1 MHPVVVAVTER
12 IIERSR
18 DSRQQYLQLMQEYL
32 RTDNQRSQL
41 GCTNLAHNYAAA
53 GDDEKTILRA
63 THRAANVGIVSAYN
77 DLLSAHAPYQNYPE
91 VIKQAVAEKG
101 HVAQM
106 AAGVPAMCDGIT
118 QGYSGM
124 ELSLFSRDTIALSTT
139 VALSHQVFDGALML
153 GICDKIVPGLLMAAL
168 RFGHLPTIFV
178 PAGPM
183 ASGVSNDQKAT
194 VRQQFAKGEVG
205 QDKLLDSEMASYH
218 DIGTCTFYG
227 TANTNQV
234 LMEIMGLQLPG
245 SSFVAPR
252 SAVRPLLT
260 RLAAQ
265 RLVDITALESEFTP
279 LMQIVDE
286 RTIVNGVVGLLATGG
301 STNHTLHLPAIA
313 AMAGIKLEWQDI
325 ADLSDVIPL
334 LCRIYPNGSADVNAF
349 QQAGGMAF
357 LIRELLAD
365 GYLHSDVHTIAGPGL
380 ERYTQVPAVS
390 EMDPQQLIWQD
401 CSTESHDLSVLA
413 PVHAPFMREGGI
425 KLLDG
430 DIGRAILKVSALPT
444 ERWTL
449 EAAVEIFTD
458 QQAVLDAYKTGQL
471 NRDLII
477 VVIHQGP
484 AANGMPELHK
494 LMPPLVNLQNEGYQV
509 GLVTDGRLS
518 GASGK
523 VPAAIHVS
531 PEAARGGAI
540 GKLRNGDIIR
550 IDGHSGVFQMVAPVD
565 GMENWQDREALA
577 LQNSQVGVGRELF
590 SGFRQRVT
598 TAEEGAISISWEN
611 I

>member
-106 AAGVPAMCDGIT
+106 AAGVPGMCDGIT

-565 GMENWQDREALA
+565 GKENWQDREALA

>member
-18 DSRQQYLQLMQEYL
+18 HSRQQYLQLMQEYL
-32 RTDNQRSQL
+32 RVDNQRSQL

-53 GDDEKTILRA
+53 PENDKLILRA
-63 THRAANVGIVSAYN
+63 THRAANVGIVTAYN
-77 DLLSAHAPYQNYPE
+77 DLLSAHAPYKNYPDT
-91 VIKQAVAEKG
+91 IKRAVAERG
-101 HVAQM
+101 HVAQV

-118 QGYSGM
+118 QGHSGM
-124 ELSLFSRDTIALSTT
+124 ELSLFSRDTIALSTA

-168 RFGHLPTIFV
+168 RFGHLPTIFI

-183 ASGVSNDQKAT
+183 ASGVSNDQKAS

-205 QDKLLDSEMASYH
+205 EEALLDSEMASYH

-245 SSFVAPR
+245 SSFVSPR
-252 SAVRPLLT
+252 SSVRPLLT
-260 RLAAQ
+260 QYAAQ
-265 RLVDITALESEFTP
+265 RLTEITALEKEFTP
-279 LMQIVDE
+279 IMQVVDE
-286 RTIVNGVVGLLATGG
+286 KTIVNGVVGLLATGG

-313 AMAGIKLEWQDI
+313 AMAGINLEWQDI
-325 ADLSDVIPL
+325 ADLSDIVPL

-349 QQAGGMAF
+349 QQAGGMPL

-365 GYLHSDVHTIAGPGL
+365 GYLHDDVYTVIGRGL
-380 ERYTQVPAVS
+380 HAYTRVPRVAETDS
-390 EMDPQQLIWQD
+390 EQLIW
-401 CSTESHDLSVLA
+401 TECLAESDDLSILA
-413 PVHAPFMREGGI
+413 PAHAPFMREGGI
-425 KLLDG
+425 KLLSG
-430 DIGRAILKVSALPT
+430 DIGRAIFKVSAVAS

-449 EAAVEIFTD
+449 EAPVEVFTD
-458 QQAVLDAYKTGQL
+458 QQAVLNAYQAGEL
-471 NRDLII
+471 NRDVIV

-531 PEAARGGAI
+531 PEAVRGGAI
-540 GKLRNGDIIR
+540 GKLRSGDIVR
-550 IDGHSGVFQMVAPVD
+550 LDGHSGDLQMVTPIDKAD
-565 GMENWQDREALA
+565 NWLCRDSVEFVNR
-577 LQNSQVGVGRELF
+577 SVGVGRELF
-590 SGFRQRVT
+590 SGFQQRVT
-598 TAEEGAISISWEN
+598 SAEQGAISINWE